1 VKNFFYSFFRHEAD
15 KAEFYIFQF
24 NPLLN
29 SILLTDKKLT
39 EQAKE
44 LEKTEMERQRQENLA
59 KHQQVSR
66 KRNLTSNI

>member
-1 VKNFFYSFFRHEAD
+1 VKNFFYSFLRYAAD
-15 KAEFYIFQF
+15 KAEIYIFQF
-24 NPLLN
+24 NPLLK

-66 KRNLTSNI
+66 KT